1 MNIAIS
7 AGGRPKAPPKSA
19 AVHGMIPTKMI
30 PTKRTFLTSLQVSRI
45 GVANLYFSE

>member
-19 AVHGMIPTKMI
+19 AVHGMIPTK
-30 PTKRTFLTSLQVSRI
+30 RTFLTSLQVSRI